1 MKRRLSIAIC
11 IVILIGLVGD
21 RLHLIERAEGR
32 RDAESDGLKSW
43 AITLEEPT
51 GIFRRDGEIVSV
63 RVGFR
68 EGQARRGA
76 LTVISPDGQR
86 LVPQIVN
93 DQSFADGS
101 IREAELLFPATIV
114 PGERPTYHLRNRLEM
129 PKGLAGV
136 AELVGVTKPVAPAL
150 VARSIG
156 VGRFEI
162 GNEHYGVIINLGLE
176 NTEPGIVAAYNKHA
190 GEGRML
196 NLIDTSPEIE
206 EALDRG
212 VKSGGIGTFLTA
224 RDSDGGKTAK
234 WNGRV
239 ERIETIENGPYR
251 VRVRFRLRRGGEQ
264 RETWEM
270 TTVSGSPVLTWRTNV
285 EQTEGGEHYGF
296 YFSAI
301 SASPYEPFNRTFDG
315 EETRF
320 PDGWETD
327 NPPDQPVAPRILK
340 DLPGRHFLYYN
351 RQENYG
357 ALGIFELDSTLAWSG
372 IGARQFH
379 AVKRLEG
386 ERRGSEMALSFPA
399 WKGTVTV
406 VEARQAYR
414 RYVEPI
420 LAVVRPEEPAKPDQP
435 DEVGAPGAKLAGEI
449 NSAPTAAPERGETVR
464 IDRIESNPTNKAA
477 SLTGIAQKGARG
489 NAEGGP
495 GWGVDRVDLG
505 GNWRCQ
511 WAEKSEGEK
520 AGFHLSGFNDRGWR
534 EVRVPGTAHTQILEP
549 AKVHTREAEWVSSK
563 EWWYRRTIDSPTVAD
578 GERRW
583 LHFEA
588 TDYHADVYLNG
599 ELIGRHE
606 GYIDP
611 WSIEVTDRLMP
622 GRANV
627 IAVRVWTPVSYYWRH
642 RPYTVKGS
650 YGAVDQ
656 KPDKITPVGITR
668 PVYLVTTGP
677 ARIDE
682 VAIDTRLNGDGS
694 ADVIVDLTCEA
705 TGSVGTELEMALR
718 PHNFEAAEWLQLKAT
733 LDLQPG
739 QTKRQ
744 YRLHL
749 DKPALWWTWD
759 HGKPNLYQLKINLR
773 HNGRNSDTRTMKV
786 GVREIEHI
794 DWKFYLNGKR
804 FFVRGTNSY
813 YNLFLSEVGRSDYE
827 RDLELMRSMNINMI
841 RLHCH
846 FSNPEFYDLSDELG
860 ILIFQDYLEAWYPE
874 DRAFSLKAARLYDPL
889 IKYVRNHPSIAVWA
903 TSDEE
908 SLENYRE
915 LTKHLEPRLY
925 LHDPQRR
932 PVVRSTGR
940 YGDAHV
946 YEGWYGG
953 TIWDYTRVRE
963 KFISE
968 LGATAL
974 PNYESLIKFLPNHW
988 PISEHVD
995 DWVFHKLQ
1003 ITEAMRAWGSP
1014 EGMTLREYIPQTQE
1028 YVARLFQ
1035 LAIERMRRLKY
1046 APAGGILHFHAIDIW
1061 PSVTMAALDYYRQPT
1076 RSYYRVQ
1083 RSFQMVLP
1091 SFAYDRA
1098 VWKPGEKIQTELWL
1112 INDRWE
1118 EIPGAGVSWQVVSR
1132 NGSQIVGPV
1141 KPATE
1146 RVTITLPADSSF
1158 KLRDLDFKIEAP
1170 GQYIL
1175 KAAITDRN
1183 GVTIS
1188 ENDYEFEVR

>member
-1 MKRRLSIAIC
+1 MKRRLSIAIG
-11 IVILIGLVGD
+11 IVSLLGLVGD
-21 RLHLIERAEGR
+21 RLRLVERVEGR
-32 RDAESDGLKSW
+32 QVGETGVLKSW

-51 GIFRRDGEIVSV
+51 GIFRRDGEIVRV
-63 RVGFR
+63 RVDFGAG
-68 EGQARRGA
+68 EVKRGA
-76 LTVISPDGQR
+76 MTIVTPGGERLT
-86 LVPQIVN
+86 PQIVN
-93 DQSFADGS
+93 DQSYADGS
-101 IREAELLFPATIV
+101 IRQAEILFPVTVV
-114 PGERPTYHLRNRLEM
+114 PGERPIYHLHNRLE
-129 PKGLAGV
+129 AGS
-136 AELVGVTKPVAPAL
+136 GVTKPLAPA
-150 VARSIG
+150 VTARSIG

-162 GNEHYGVIINLGLE
+162 GNELYGVIVNLGLE
-176 NTEPGIVAAYNKHA
+176 NTEPGIVAAYNRRA
-190 GEGRML
+190 GDGKML
-196 NLIDTSPEIE
+196 NLIDTSPDVE
-206 EALDRG
+206 EVLEHG
-212 VKSGGIGTFLTA
+212 TKSAGIGTFRESHESGGATA
-224 RDSDGGKTAK
+224 TKVNR
-234 WNGRV
+234 RI
-239 ERIETIENGPYR
+239 EQIETIENGPYR
-251 VRVRFRLRRGGEQ
+251 VRVRFRLGREGER

-270 TTVSGSPVLTWRTNV
+270 TATTGSPVLSWRTTI
-285 EQTEGGEHYGF
+285 EKSAAGEDYGF
-296 YFSAI
+296 YFSSI
-301 SASPYEPFNRTFDG
+301 SATPYEPFNRTFDG

-327 NPPDQPVAPRILK
+327 NPPDQPVAPRNFR

-351 RQENYG
+351 RRENYG
-357 ALGIFELDSTLAWSG
+357 ALGIFELDSLLEWRG

-379 AVKRLEG
+379 AIKRLDG
-386 ERRGSEMALSFPA
+386 KSQGSELALSFPL

-414 RYVEPI
+414 RYIEPI
-420 LAVVRPEEPAKPDQP
+420 LAVVRPEEEESTRPERITQQTTA
-435 DEVGAPGAKLAGEI
+435 AGE
-449 NSAPTAAPERGETVR
+449 PV
-464 IDRIESNPTNKAA
+464 RIESRQISDSAENT
-477 SLTGIAQKGARG
+477 ARRE
-489 NAEGGP
+489 N
-495 GWGVDRVDLG
+495 RIDLG
-505 GNWRCQ
+505 GTWRCQ
-511 WAEKSEGEK
+511 WAEKSEGER
-520 AGFHLSGFNDRGWR
+520 SGFNLPEYDDSSWR
-534 EVRVPGTAHTQILEP
+534 VVRIPGSAHTQILEP
-549 AKVHTREAEWVSSK
+549 EKIHTREAEWISTK
-563 EWWYRRTIDSPTVAD
+563 EWWYRRRIDGPPPAD

-583 LHFEA
+583 LLFEA
-588 TDYHADVYLNG
+588 TDYYADVYLNG

-611 WSIEVTDRLMP
+611 WSIEVTNRLRP
-622 GRANV
+622 GRPNV

-677 ARIDE
+677 AKIDE

-694 ADVIVDLTCEA
+694 ADVIVDLTGEA
-705 TGSVGTELEMALR
+705 LEPVATELEMALR
-718 PHNFEAAEWLQLKAT
+718 PHNFEAPDWLQLKTT
-733 LDLQPG
+733 LYLQAG
-739 QTKRQ
+739 RTKRQ
-744 YRLHL
+744 YRIHL
-749 DKPALWWTWD
+749 DKPVLWWPWD
-759 HGKPNLYQLKINLR
+759 HGKPNLYQLRIDLR
-773 HNGRNSDTRTMKV
+773 HNGQLSDTRTERV

-794 DWKFYLNGKR
+794 DWKFYINGKR

-813 YNLFLSEVGRSDYE
+813 YNLFLSEVKRSDYE
-827 RDLELMRSMNINMI
+827 RDLELMRRMNINMI

-874 DRAFSLKAARLYDPL
+874 DRAFSIKAAKLYDPL
-889 IKYVRNHPSIAVWA
+889 IRYVRNHPSVAVWA

-908 SLENYRE
+908 SLENYRD

-988 PISEHVD
+988 PISEHID

-1091 SFAYDRA
+1091 SFAYDRD
-1098 VWKPGEKIQTELWL
+1098 VWKRGEKIFTELWL

-1118 EIPGAGVSWQVVSR
+1118 EISNAAVSWQVVSR
-1132 NGSQIVGPV
+1132 DNGRSSQTGGQVRLSTNRETV
-1141 KPATE
+1141 
-1146 RVTITLPADSSF
+1146 TLPADSSF
-1158 KLRDLDFKIEAP
+1158 KLRDLDFQIEVP
-1170 GQYIL
+1170 GRYIL
-1175 KAAITDRN
+1175 KATISDRN
-1183 GVTIS
+1183 GATIS